1 MWDNDNRYHMKKTS
15 RKPQPEHRRKSRR
28 REAVLGA
35 LLASKG
41 HLSAEGAHREAAK
54 ACPGIGLATVYRV
67 LKQLLADGEALE
79 FTPADGVAR
88 YEAAGRAH
96 HDHLICLACGSF
108 IEASD
113 PALERLQDR
122 LAARHG
128 FTPSSHRLVI
138 YGTCAACS
146 GKKAVWR

>member
-1 MWDNDNRYHMKKTS
+1 MKKPGRERT
-15 RKPQPEHRRKSRR
+15 PQRRRKSLR

-35 LLASKG
+35 LLSGKG
-41 HLSAEGAHREAAK
+41 HLSAEEVYRK
-54 ACPGIGLATVYRV
+54 AEKNCPGIGLATVYRA
-67 LKQLLADGEALE
+67 LKLLRAEGEILE

-88 YEAAGRAH
+88 YEAAGRDH

-128 FTPSSHRLVI
+128 FSPSSHRLVI

-146 GKKAVWR
+146 GKKSGGR